1 MKRSSPDSLG
11 FRTVGD
17 TPFNL
22 QIWDTAGQER
32 FRSMVR
38 IYYRGASAA
47 ILVFDVT
54 DKASFTKLKEWV
66 NGAPKPTSCPQF
78 PSSELHGVLG
88 EDIVLAIA
96 CNKMD
101 LAARRE
107 VSAQQ
112 VQEYARTIRATVHET
127 SAKTKEGV
135 DELFMDVARR
145 LLDSLPEKAGG
156 GDVGGGGST
165 VKLEEPAGGNS
176 KGCPC

>member
-66 NGAPKPTSCPQF
+66 N
-78 PSSELHGVLG
+78 ELHGVLG